1 MYDMISVSVIY
12 SNTDTSAIMVQPC
25 HLSRTVYVGTFID
38 ASSRTTLSVKERT
51 IIGVDEQGKIIAIA
65 SFEAG
70 ISGKENEEL
79 DDEWID
85 HTVQIEWGWG
95 QRRGDSGRERDST
108 GWTLVRAGKDEWWF
122 PGFVDTHIHASQY
135 PNAGIFGETTLLDWL
150 EKYTFPL
157 EASLANVTKANLVY
171 THCVAATLRHGT
183 TTAAYYATIAVP
195 STNILADVCLRA
207 GQRAFI
213 GRCNMDRPNINPDYY
228 RDFSSAS
235 AIEDTRATINHI
247 AHIDP
252 KHDLVTPIITPRFAP
267 SCTSNL
273 LSELGKLSHKTSLPI
288 QTHIS
293 ENPDEVTLVASLF
306 PDQGS
311 YAEVY
316 DVHGLLTSRTVLA
329 HAVHLTAKEKILIS
343 KRGSKVSHCPV
354 SNSCISSGLCP
365 VRELLNIGID
375 VGLGTDM
382 SGGWSP
388 SVLVAAR
395 EAATVSRILASVE
408 RDRPL
413 SRSKGSASSTAKLT
427 VEECLYLATVGG
439 ASCLGLSDK
448 IGRFKIGLEW
458 DAQLVSV
465 GPSLELEH
473 LENNKTCKHDEEPP
487 VIFNN
492 ATGEAE
498 HHASLTMAQTAIS
511 YQPVQ
516 LWGKESWS
524 EKVAKWV
531 FTGDDRNTLAVWV
544 KGRTVHRRPEFLRRK
559 S

>member
-1 MYDMISVSVIY
+1 ML
-12 SNTDTSAIMVQPC
+12 QPC
-25 HLSRTVYVGTFID
+25 HISRTVYAGTFID
-38 ASSRTTLSVKERT
+38 ASFLTSLCVKERT

-65 SFEAG
+65 SFESG
-70 ISGKENEEL
+70 ISGKDNEEL
-79 DDEWID
+79 DDERID
-85 HTVQIEWGWG
+85 HTVQKEWGWG

-108 GWTLVRAGKDEWWF
+108 DWTLVRAGKDEWWF

-157 EASLANVTKANLVY
+157 EASLANVSKANLVY
-171 THCVAATLRHGT
+171 THCVAATLRYGT

-228 RDFSSAS
+228 RDISSAS
-235 AIEDTRATINHI
+235 AIEDTCATINYI

-273 LSELGKLSHKTSLPI
+273 LSELGKLSHQTSLPI

-293 ENPDEVTLVASLF
+293 ENPDEVKLVASLF

-329 HAVHLTAKEKILIS
+329 HACHLTAEEKGLIS

-365 VRELLNIGID
+365 VRELLNDGID
-375 VGLGTDM
+375 VGLGTDV

-448 IGRFKIGLEW
+448 IGRFQIGLEW
-458 DAQLVSV
+458 DAQLVSL
-465 GPSLELEH
+465 GPLLELEH
-473 LENNKTCKHDEEPP
+473 LENNKTCKHNEGPS
-487 VIFNN
+487 VLYNN

-498 HHASLTMAQTAIS
+498 HQASLKMAQAAIS
-511 YQPVQ
+511 DQPVQ

-544 KGRTVHRRPEFLRRK
+544 KGRTVHRRPEFLRRWG
-559 S
+559 